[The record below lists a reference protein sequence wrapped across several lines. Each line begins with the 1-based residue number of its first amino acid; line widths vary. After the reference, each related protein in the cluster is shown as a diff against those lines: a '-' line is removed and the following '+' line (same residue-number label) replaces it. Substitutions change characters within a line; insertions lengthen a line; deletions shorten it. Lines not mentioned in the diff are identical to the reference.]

1 MALFVS
7 GGAGFVLRHLVQQ
20 WLVSHPADQAVIVDA
35 AEWDSAAQ
43 RFFAGVRER
52 LVFLHADVR
61 QTAGWTDTASGYPIT
76 HVVHAA
82 AITPSP
88 EREWDH
94 PAEVLDVNVMGTVNV
109 LEWARRLPGLQ
120 RFVYVSSGNAYGEAA
135 PGTSGAPI
143 SENDPANPS
152 ELYGISKLASELI
165 VRRYGELCGLPV
177 TSVRLTGI
185 FGTMDRATPGRTLQS
200 VPYLLAH
207 LALTGEPI
215 LVNSLDGGGD
225 WLHAADVAGALL
237 ALLEARRLNWD
248 LYNVASGRFVT
259 LRELV
264 DIVREVIPDLRVE
277 VVPELRANLVRD
289 LLRRLAQWGA
299 YDIARLHQDTGWQ
312 PPPLRWEL
320 NTYLVYLQQHPEA

>member
-7 GGAGFVLRHLVQQ
+7 GGAGFVLRHLIQQ

-109 LEWARRLPGLQ
+109 LEWARRAPGLQ
-120 RFVYVSSGNAYGEAA
+120 RFIYV
-135 PGTSGAPI
+135 
-143 SENDPANPS
+143 
-152 ELYGISKLASELI
+152 
-165 VRRYGELCGLPV
+165 
-177 TSVRLTGI
+177 
-185 FGTMDRATPGRTLQS
+185 
-200 VPYLLAH
+200 LLAMP
-207 LALTGEPI
+207 T
-215 LVNSLDGGGD
+215 
-225 WLHAADVAGALL
+225 
-237 ALLEARRLNWD
+237 
-248 LYNVASGRFVT
+248 
-259 LRELV
+259 
-264 DIVREVIPDLRVE
+264 
-277 VVPELRANLVRD
+277 
-289 LLRRLAQWGA
+289 
-299 YDIARLHQDTGWQ
+299 ARLHPARAALPRRCILG
-312 PPPLRWEL
+312 
-320 NTYLVYLQQHPEA
+320 A